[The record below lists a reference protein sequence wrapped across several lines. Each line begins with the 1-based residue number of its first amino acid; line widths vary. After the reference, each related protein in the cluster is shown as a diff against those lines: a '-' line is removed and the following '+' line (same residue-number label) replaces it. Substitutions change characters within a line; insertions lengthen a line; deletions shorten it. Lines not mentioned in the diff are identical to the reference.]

1 MDVGPYSVASENPQT
16 LVPSVVSDGS
26 AAFLI
31 YANSHHASGCVWAA
45 RSDPALVDTNTNK
58 VSQLALLCYYGS
70 FSTTSMAA
78 TSRSNAPTCRP
89 SPASLLWLTKINEY
103 AATDKTVPLWYD
115 FFNSV
120 LDNTCCV
127 RSKHLHFESLIQ

>member
-1 MDVGPYSVASENPQT
+1 M
-16 LVPSVVSDGS
+16 PSVVSDGS

-58 VSQLALLCYYGS
+58 VSQPALLCYCSS

-78 TSRSNAPTCRP
+78 TSRSNAPTSCI
-89 SPASLLWLTKINEY
+89 SSLANKDQRVCCNRQDSTLMVRFLQLGTGQYVLCKIQ
-103 AATDKTVPLWYD
+103 TPTFRDSHTVIIR
-115 FFNSV
+115 
-120 LDNTCCV
+120 T
-127 RSKHLHFESLIQ
+127 